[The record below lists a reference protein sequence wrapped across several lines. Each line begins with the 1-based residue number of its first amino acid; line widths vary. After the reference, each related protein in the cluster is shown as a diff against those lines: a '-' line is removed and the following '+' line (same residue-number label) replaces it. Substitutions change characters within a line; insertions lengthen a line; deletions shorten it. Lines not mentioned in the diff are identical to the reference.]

1 MQKPKFIMGSI
12 VVVVV
17 AIAWYLFRPEL
28 IFVNK
33 TVNEALPGN
42 VSIKGSLTGHAR
54 ERNTF
59 GVALPDE

>member
-42 VSIKGSLTGHAR
+42 ASIKGSLNGHAR
-54 ERNTF
+54 ERNMF